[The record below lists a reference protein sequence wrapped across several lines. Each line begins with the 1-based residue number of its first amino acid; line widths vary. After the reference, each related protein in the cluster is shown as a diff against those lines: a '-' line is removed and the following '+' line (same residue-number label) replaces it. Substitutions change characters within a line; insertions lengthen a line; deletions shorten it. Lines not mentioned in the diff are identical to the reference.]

1 MTSLRIPPLKEKAT
15 MRPVLLALVVLILS
29 AQASSVFSDRAN
41 FASGAQGAPAQTQ
54 KPEIPLLGLDPLL
67 LIQGKEVQGDL
78 NISTIRGQYKY
89 LFASAEN
96 KARFEQSPER
106 YEIQLEGAC
115 GREGAPNRV
124 REPEIYSVYKDRI
137 YVFHSFEC
145 QKAFAAAPE
154 RFFETTPPK
163 INASPESARKG
174 SWLIEKAVADMGG
187 AALIDALKTYQ
198 EAGTTAEMMGGPDGM
213 KARDIRYTTTI
224 VFPGQ
229 IRKEQTTSFGSQI
242 FVIVPGDGFVLAQNR
257 LFSMI
262 PATRGTREKEIKL
275 KLLSILRARNNAG
288 FKAIAVEPKA
298 LGATTLEQLVEFD
311 GLTLNLGV
319 EPASGRIVRFAYRG
333 RGPNYDFGEI
343 VQTFSDFRKVEG
355 VTLPFKISG
364 TFNGQPEPTQS
375 WVIESIKINE
385 KFDPAMFERPKPPV
399 RQ

>member
-1 MTSLRIPPLKEKAT
+1 MTSLRIPRLKEKT
-15 MRPVLLALVVLILS
+15 MMRPLRLALVVLIFS
-29 AQASSVFSDRAN
+29 ALTSPAS
-41 FASGAQGAPAQTQ
+41 AQTQ
-54 KPEIPLLGLDPLL
+54 KPEIPLLGLDPVL

-78 NISTIRGQYKY
+78 NISTIRGPYKY

-124 REPEIYSVYKDRI
+124 REPEIYSVHKDRI

-145 QKAFAAAPE
+145 QKAFATAPE
-154 RFFETTPPK
+154 RFLETTPPK
-163 INASPESARKG
+163 INASPESVKKG
-174 SWLIEKAVADMGG
+174 SLLMEKAAADMGG
-187 AALIDALKTYQ
+187 AALIDSLTTYQ
-198 EAGTTAEMMGGPDGM
+198 ESGTSAEMMGGPDGM

-224 VFPGQ
+224 VFPGH

-242 FVIVPGDGFVLAQNR
+242 FVVVPGDGFVLAQNR
-257 LFSMI
+257 VFSMM
-262 PATRGTREKEIKL
+262 PATRANREKEIKL
-275 KLLSILRARNNAG
+275 KFLSILRARSNTG
-288 FKAIAVEPKA
+288 FKAVAVEPKA
-298 LGATTLEQLVEFD
+298 LGATTLEQLVVEFD
-311 GLTLNLGV
+311 GLTLTLGV
-319 EPASGRIVRFAYRG
+319 EPASGRLVRLAYRG

-343 VQTFSDFRKVEG
+343 VQTYSDFRTVGG

-375 WVIESIKINE
+375 WVVESIKINE
-385 KFDPAMFERPKPPV
+385 KFEPAMFERPKPPT